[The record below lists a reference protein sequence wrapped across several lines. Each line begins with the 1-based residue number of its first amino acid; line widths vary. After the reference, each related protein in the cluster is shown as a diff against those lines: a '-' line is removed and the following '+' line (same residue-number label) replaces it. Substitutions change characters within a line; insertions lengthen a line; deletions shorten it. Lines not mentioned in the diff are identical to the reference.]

1 MILAIIGAI
10 WLLLTLLGV
19 PIGIAMIFVS
29 MGYFYWSG
37 MGISFAAS
45 RMADGLNSFPM
56 LAVPFFILAAAIL
69 NSAGITHHLFG
80 FARALVGFVTGGLGH
95 VNVLASLFFSG
106 MSGSAIADAGGLGK
120 MEIEAMRKAGYDDE
134 FAGSVTA
141 ASSMIGPLV
150 PPSITMVLY
159 GVASNASIGKLFL
172 GGIIPGF
179 MSAFALMVMVWVIAR
194 RRDYPR
200 DPWVGLPE
208 VGRLFVKSLPALLT
222 PAVIIGGIFSGYFSP
237 TEAAAITVLYAI
249 VIDLVFYRELTF
261 AKLWRAIRE
270 TATTSA
276 AIATIIAGVS
286 LLSFVFA
293 REQAPQQ
300 IANLFLSVADD
311 KWTFLIA
318 VNLMIFVL
326 GAFIESLVI
335 LLVVVPIL
343 VPVALGFGID
353 PIHFGIIVVLNL
365 MISILT
371 PPMGMALFVVAE
383 VGKILSPARPRD
395 PAVVDPAA
403 DRAGAGLHLPDP
415 RHRSSRSARPLT
427 RGRAIGRV
435 PARGL
440 RPAGDRRTRRARS
453 DAR

>member
-1 MILAIIGAI
+1 
-10 WLLLTLLGV
+10 
-19 PIGIAMIFVS
+19 
-29 MGYFYWSG
+29 
-37 MGISFAAS
+37 
-45 RMADGLNSFPM
+45 
-56 LAVPFFILAAAIL
+56 
-69 NSAGITHHLFG
+69 
-80 FARALVGFVTGGLGH
+80 
-95 VNVLASLFFSG
+95 
-106 MSGSAIADAGGLGK
+106 
-120 MEIEAMRKAGYDDE
+120 MREAGYDDE

-194 RRDYPR
+194 RRNYPR
-200 DPWVGLPE
+200 DTWGGFGE

-270 TATTSA
+270 TASTSSS
-276 AIATIIAGVS
+276 IATIIAGVS

-300 IANLFLSVADD
+300 IANLFLSIADD
-311 KWTFLIA
+311 KWTFLLA
-318 VNLMIFVL
+318 VNVMIFVL

-383 VGKILSPARPRD
+383 VGKIPY
-395 PAVVDPAA
+395 
-403 DRAGAGLHLPDP
+403 
-415 RHRSSRSARPLT
+415 HRLA
-427 RGRAIGRV
+427 RAILPWLIPPLIV
-435 PARGL
+435 LLLVCIFPILATGL
-440 RPAGDRRTRRARS
+440 PSLLDR
-453 DAR
+453 